1 MSIIKCV
8 YAFIIKLY
16 ITFITMSNIYI
27 IKCLNSLLLEA
38 LFEIIE
44 KTHAADSSAFLR
56 VFLYLL

>member
-1 MSIIKCV
+1 
-8 YAFIIKLY
+8 
-16 ITFITMSNIYI
+16 MSNIYI